1 MKGKN
6 YEVEELREASETKS
20 KKYNVLSYLACILAA
35 IIIWLVIMNVTDQKT
50 PGSVEGGTEDRVT
63 AVGLSV

>member
-1 MKGKN
+1 MKEKN

-20 KKYNVLSYLACILAA
+20 KKYNVLSYLVCILAA

-50 PGSVEGGTEDRVT
+50 PGSVEGGTEDQVT

>member
-1 MKGKN
+1 MKEKN

-20 KKYNVLSYLACILAA
+20 KKYNVLSYLVCILAA

-50 PGSVEGGTEDRVT
+50 PGSVEGGTEDPVT